1 MMDDILEKLS
11 RAAGRHVKAMKEI
24 IPPDQMRELAEEAAA
39 RDRSHASEPAGACT
53 AGDASAVMAK
63 TGFPFEQA
71 LARDGI
77 SFICECKRAS
87 PSRGLIAPDFPYL
100 DIAKDYEQAGA
111 DAISVLTEP
120 EWFMGNDLY
129 LRQIADRVTIPCLRK
144 DFTVDEYMIYQAKV
158 LGASAVLLIC
168 AILEQEQ
175 LKAFIR
181 ITHSLGMSALV
192 EAHDS
197 QEIREAAEAG
207 ARIIGVN
214 NRNLKNFTVDVSN
227 AAQLRSQVPE
237 DILFVA
243 ESGIRTPEDVR
254 RLRDA
259 GADAVL
265 VGETMM
271 RAPDKT
277 GMLRKLRTGEPETEN
292 GSRSPE
298 KRSHLS
304 ESHPVSSEDDPL
316 FPENRSLSPENCF
329 RSAVKIKTCGLKSEQ
344 DIANANRLHP
354 DYIGFILAPQFPK
367 RYVAPEQ
374 AAELKKKLDSA
385 IQAVGVFVNQ
395 PADLIVSIA
404 ESGTID
410 MIQLHGE
417 EDDDYIREIQTRTG
431 RPVIKAFRIRTREDL
446 AAAMQSTADYLLL
459 DNGPGTGETF
469 DWSLLESEREKITRP
484 FFLAGGIRPGNAAE
498 AIRRVRPYA
507 LDASSGIEKD
517 GRKDA
522 CLMEK
527 LIREV
532 RSAETGGAG

>member
-39 RDRSHASEPAGACT
+39 RDRSPASEPAGACT

-227 AAQLRSQVPE
+227 VARLRSQVPE

-292 GSRSPE
+292 
-298 KRSHLS
+298 
-304 ESHPVSSEDDPL
+304 SS
-316 FPENRSLSPENCF
+316 

-354 DYIGFILAPQFPK
+354 DYIGFILAPQFPQ

-374 AAELKKKLDSA
+374 AAELKKKLDPA

-404 ESGTID
+404 ETGTID

-469 DWSLLESEREKITRP
+469 DWSLLEAEREKITRP

-517 GRKDA
+517 GRKNA